1 MKIMHFGIAVWPSWE
16 VAAQKMW
23 IWRKSIDRFNYR
35 FFYYGVG
42 TTQWPGYRA
51 QKIELQLNHLL
62 KYGWGDCTHILYTD
76 CCDALMLAPPEEIE
90 AKYIAM
96 GCPPMLV
103 SGADELGNVGNTT
116 TYPVFEKSTKRFRYP
131 QVGGYLMEAPLLVE
145 WLTKIHNDF
154 DTGDECFA
162 WYDLIQSGQWD
173 PVIDMGCQIFQVH
186 GENVSEIVYKDGF
199 KRIHNTVTDSY
210 PCIWHCAGGYASPDN
225 FKDDQV
231 APVAKWLGII

>member
-1 MKIMHFGIAVWPSWE
+1 MKIMHLGIAVWPSWD

-90 AKYIAM
+90 SKYVEM

-116 TYPVFEKSTKRFRYP
+116 TYPIFERSTKRFRYP
-131 QVGGYLMEAPLLVE
+131 QVGGYLMEADLLVDF
-145 WLTKIHNDF
+145 LKKIHTDYP

-162 WYDLIQSGQWD
+162 WYDMIQKETWN
-173 PVIDMGCQIFQVH
+173 PVIDMDCHIFQVH
-186 GENVSEIVYKDGF
+186 GESVSDVVGITT
-199 KRIHNTVTDSY
+199 KRIHNTETYSF
-210 PCIWHCAGGYASPDN
+210 PCIWHLSGGYASQEN
-225 FKDDQV
+225 FKDDQMIPW
-231 APVAKWLGII
+231 ATKLGII